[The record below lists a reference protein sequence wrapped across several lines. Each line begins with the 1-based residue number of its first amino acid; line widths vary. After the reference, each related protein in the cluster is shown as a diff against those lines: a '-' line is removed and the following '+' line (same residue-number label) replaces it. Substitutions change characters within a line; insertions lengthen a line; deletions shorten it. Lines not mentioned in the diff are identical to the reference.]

1 MNKKINM
8 TLRVDP
14 DIKAQASALFSD
26 LGCDLGTAMNMF
38 MVQAIKQNGFPFEI
52 KEEPNALTMAAIR
65 EALHMDQDSDVKKFD
80 NVDDLF
86 DELES

>member
-1 MNKKINM
+1 M
-8 TLRVDP
+8 
-14 DIKAQASALFSD
+14 LFRS
-26 LGCDLGTAMNMF
+26 
-38 MVQAIKQNGFPFEI
+38 FPFEI